1 MTAKTPA
8 IGARRQPMTDTKLL
22 MLIAIGTFAAMYIIA
37 IELIGKRFT
46 NVQEIFNLLNNNAYL
61 IILGC
66 SMTTVMIGGGIDIS
80 VGGVVCL
87 SAMSCAKFL
96 QYSGVEGPLGV
107 ILALLIAL
115 GIGLLFGLEQGF
127 LVSYLGIQPF
137 IVTLAGMFLS
147 RGVTTMISS
156 ENVPIKHEAFLAMKQ
171 TSLKF
176 TVYNIIQEKPENVKI
191 ELGAIIALLIL
202 VGIYMLHRHHKL
214 GRSIYALG
222 GNQQSALMLGINVKR
237 SRFLSYVISSV
248 LAGLAG
254 FVFIMHAASGKTSIG
269 LRSEMDAIASAII
282 GGTLLSGGVG
292 NVIGTFFGVL
302 ILTSIQEIMAASQV
316 QESYWQEIASGALL
330 GFFIMLQSIVLG
342 GSITKLWANMWVG
355 IGGKLKKLA
364 RPMCLIGIV
373 VSIVAGII
381 CMGKGEAKAGLAAII
396 FGILASCV
404 IPWALHGLGMLVEK
418 AEENSEETAEDK

>member
-1 MTAKTPA
+1 MTTSNPEIK
-8 IGARRQPMTDTKLL
+8 ARRSQPMTDTKLL
-22 MLIAIGTFAAMYIIA
+22 MLIAIGTFVLMYAAA
-37 IELIGKRFT
+37 FLFIGKRFA

-66 SMTTVMIGGGIDIS
+66 SLTIVMIGGSIDIS

-96 QYSGVEGPLGV
+96 QYSGIEGPLGV
-107 ILALLIAL
+107 ILSLLLAL
-115 GIGLLFGLEQGF
+115 GIGLLFGIEQGF

-156 ENVPIKHEAFLAMKQ
+156 ENVPIKHEAFTQMKQ
-171 TSLKF
+171 VALQLGDIKL
-176 TVYNIIQEKPENVKI
+176 
-191 ELGAIIALLIL
+191 ELGAMVALLVFAGMYL
-202 VGIYMLHRHHKL
+202 LLRFHRL

-237 SRFLSYVISSV
+237 SRFLSHVISSV

-254 FVFIMHAASGKTSIG
+254 YVFIMHAASGKTSIG
-269 LRSEMDAIASAII
+269 LRSEMDAIAASII
-282 GGTLLSGGVG
+282 GGTLLTGGVG

-302 ILTSIQEIMAASQV
+302 ILSTIQEIMAASQV

-330 GFFIMLQSIVLG
+330 GFFIVLQSVVL
-342 GSITKLWANMWVG
+342 SVREKSRTAKSDAPAVTDV
-355 IGGKLKKLA
+355 KK
-364 RPMCLIGIV
+364 
-373 VSIVAGII
+373 
-381 CMGKGEAKAGLAAII
+381 E
-396 FGILASCV
+396 
-404 IPWALHGLGMLVEK
+404 
-418 AEENSEETAEDK
+418 

>member
-1 MTAKTPA
+1 MKVQTPA
-8 IGARRQPMTDTKLL
+8 IRTRHRQPMTDTKLL
-22 MLIAIGTFAAMYIIA
+22 MLIAIGTFIAMYTAAMIF
-37 IELIGKRFT
+37 IGKRFLT
-46 NVQEIFNLLNNNAYL
+46 LQEIFNLLNNNAYL

-66 SMTTVMIGGGIDIS
+66 SLTVVMIGGGIDIS

-96 QYSGVEGPLGV
+96 QYSGIEGPFGV
-107 ILALLIAL
+107 ILSLLLAL

-156 ENVPIKHEAFLAMKQ
+156 ENVPIKHEAFLAMK
-171 TSLKF
+171 
-176 TVYNIIQEKPENVKI
+176 KI
-191 ELGAIIALLIL
+191 TLQVPGVFKLEIGAAVALLVL
-202 VGIYMLHRHHKL
+202 LGICLLLRHHKL

-254 FVFIMHAASGKTSIG
+254 YVFIMHAASGKTSIG

-282 GGTLLSGGVG
+282 GGTLLTGGVG
-292 NVIGTFFGVL
+292 NAFGTFFGVL

-330 GFFIMLQSIVLG
+330 GFFIMLQSIVLSG
-342 GSITKLWANMWVG
+342 RETRRA
-355 IGGKLKKLA
+355 KKA
-364 RPMCLIGIV
+364 A
-373 VSIVAGII
+373 VASA
-381 CMGKGEAKAGLAAII
+381 AKK
-396 FGILASCV
+396 
-404 IPWALHGLGMLVEK
+404 E
-418 AEENSEETAEDK
+418 